1 MKEPEWV
8 LREVV
13 LALHEMSLA
22 EHGGSAG
29 LRDEGLLD
37 SALGKP
43 LNQFAYGSPSVFDLA
58 ASYACGLAK
67 NHPFIDGN
75 KRVAFVVAITFLEL
89 NGFEFFA
96 SEADAAL
103 RTLALAAG
111 EMTETSYATW
121 LETNSKKRR
130 RK

>member
-8 LREVV
+8 LRGVV
-13 LALHEMSLA
+13 LALHEMSLS

-37 SALGKP
+37 SVLGKP
-43 LNQFAYGSPSVFDLA
+43 LNQFAHGSPSAFDLA
-58 ASYACGLAK
+58 ASHACGVAK
-67 NHPFIDGN
+67 NRPFIDGN
-75 KRVAFVVAITFLEL
+75 ERMAFVVAITFLEL

-96 SEADAAL
+96 TEADAAL

-111 EMTETSYATW
+111 EMTETAYAAW
-121 LETNSKKRR
+121 LETNSKKCR